1 MNHKLFTMNF
11 GKIYDLYVNKILRKN
26 RNIDE
31 LNQIICWLTQYDL
44 SEIERLRHLSLQQF
58 FENAPKLNDNICFV
72 EGKICGVVIQEI
84 EDPLLKNIRIMD
96 KLVDDLAKG
105 KKVENILK

>member
-1 MNHKLFTMNF
+1 MNHKLFAMNF

-26 RNIDE
+26 RSIEE
-31 LNQIICWLTQYDL
+31 LHQVIYWLTQYDV
-44 SEIERLRHLSLQQF
+44 SDIDCLRDLTLQQF
-58 FENAPKLNDNICFV
+58 FENAPKLNDNSHLV
-72 EGKICGVVIQEI
+72 VGKVCGVVIQEI
-84 EDPLLKNIRIMD
+84 EDPLLRNIRIMD